1 MGLSVSVGTL
11 ADLKKHDPEG
21 ADWLRES
28 LQRVQQLLQSKGAG
42 SWQEPEEL
50 GELRLRPHVSS
61 FPYSFLHYLRR
72 AYAWAV
78 ERPGTPLEPVGPE
91 DLSVEDEQLIDVAT
105 AAMDSHLLCH
115 SDSEGF
121 YVPVDLSEPLFDVED
136 RGVAGGVVGS
146 SQGLLREL
154 QRVAPLLG
162 IHLGPQGTLSDEE
175 AQHVHEESMHEGL
188 PFWREKLVWL
198 ALYECAQAS
207 VTHRTALCFG

>member
-21 ADWLRES
+21 ADWLRED
-28 LQRVQQLLQSKGAG
+28 LQRAQQLLQSHGAG
-42 SWQEPEEL
+42 GWQEPEEL

-78 ERPGTPLEPVGPE
+78 ERPGTPLEPAE
-91 DLSVEDEQLIDVAT
+91 DLSVEDEQLIDVAS
-105 AAMDSHLLCH
+105 AGMDSHLLCH
-115 SDSEGF
+115 SDAEGF
-121 YVPVDLSEPLFDVED
+121 YVPVDLREPLFDVED
-136 RGVAGGVVGS
+136 KGVPGGVVGS

-154 QRVAPLLG
+154 QRVAPMLG
-162 IHLGPQGTLSDEE
+162 IQLGPQGTLADEE
-175 AQHVHEESMHEGL
+175 AQHVHEESMQEGQ
-188 PFWREKLVWL
+188 PFFREKLVWL